1 MPGRNTEFS
10 DAAERLEDLK
20 DDIDEEVNE
29 AAENVMQDIA
39 DTATRKAPV
48 ANTPGEVNLATSI
61 DYVGDKT
68 AGQHYVVAKA
78 PHAAYVEYGT
88 GASQDGSPMT
98 GGRYKSPSVA
108 PYNAILE
115 WMNSKPVQPEESGI
129 AAVQR
134 SAWLIATKIREQGS
148 DPHPFMRPAWK
159 QNYHQFRTRGR
170 LRLRKAVEKNFR

>member
-20 DDIDEEVNE
+20 DDINEEMNE
-29 AAENVMQDIA
+29 AAESVMENIA
-39 DTATRKAPV
+39 DTASRKAPV
-48 ANTPGEVNLATSI
+48 ANTPVDANLSTSI
-61 DYVGDKT
+61 DYVGDNT
-68 AGQHYVVAKA
+68 AGLHAVVAKA
-78 PHAAYVEYGT
+78 PYAAYVEYGT

-108 PYNAILE
+108 PYGAILE
-115 WMNSKPVQPEESGI
+115 WMKSKPVQPEASGI
-129 AAVQR
+129 AALER
-134 SAWLIATKIREQGS
+134 SAWLIATKIRNQGS

-170 LRLRKAVEKNFR
+170 LRLRKAAEDNFR